1 MGLGS
6 VGCEKVVGSSAWPC
20 ACAALLSKESWCEYT
35 CISRGRGARCVLV
48 QAAAD
53 QQCCLEQRPGA
64 PRPLVLA
71 LEHGR
76 GGEPCRDKI
85 DARPPARATVGWI
98 DRTPCRQH
106 GRQRNYFQNQGH

>member
-6 VGCEKVVGSSAWPC
+6 VGCEKVVGGSAWPF

-53 QQCCLEQRPGA
+53 QQCCLEQRSGQA
-64 PRPLVLA
+64 RVA

-76 GGEPCRDKI
+76 AVASRAATP
-85 DARPPARATVGWI
+85 ARPPVR
-98 DRTPCRQH
+98 D
-106 GRQRNYFQNQGH
+106 GRLD